1 MAKGEMTQSK
11 PAGKATA
18 AVAKVDVRQR
28 EMRGEMAGIVLLFAG
43 VGFAVSL
50 LTHDPRDM
58 ASVAAGK
65 GAEHIAN
72 LLGPVGARMADLLL
86 HFFGLGAFLIN
97 ALVLALAFATLTGK
111 MRAPRLALAV
121 GAIGASLSALVMLHL
136 IAQRVGW
143 RPMGKEAAGLLPGAV
158 AMVLKAMFK
167 TTGTAMLAGCT
178 FLAALA
184 VMSGR
189 SLTSMF
195 VRWVTR
201 RAAPMVETVTT
212 STADAA
218 KSGWAHLGDTVR
230 NRATRPRVSE
240 RTFDPS
246 AEQSAAAEVA
256 ADREAADAWLGR
268 SPGADRVVSFTAG
281 DLFGPQADDESTQ
294 PELGATAV
302 SRPAVRVPELL
313 PVPAARSADPM
324 PTQPVTAPA
333 LRVPPLVGA
342 PVAEVAAADL
352 RTTMPYDPAARRQLD
367 RDDRPAATCRM
378 NAVELDQALVDLNGV
393 LAGDEPEI
401 GAAFVMPVVD
411 DRLDDALPPP
421 APGAGALRPASMADG
436 PSLHDGP
443 RIVATEAL
451 RGAPAGQP
459 IEAVQQSLA
468 LDNKVWVLPPSTL
481 LQEAPHQGLN
491 LDEAAQAVL
500 HENAEI
506 LTQKLKDFG
515 ILGDVAHILP
525 GPVVTTYEFKPAAG
539 VKISKI
545 VSLRDDLTM
554 SLSALGVRVVA
565 PVPGRD
571 VVGIEVPNKQ
581 RQTVYFREVLERQ
594 EFRDSKAA
602 LALILGKDIEGRPMM
617 LDLAKAPHMLVAG
630 ATGTGKSVGVNTFI
644 SSLLF
649 RCTPDDLKLILVDP
663 KILELSIYEGIPHL
677 LLPVLDEAR
686 KAELALKWACQEM
699 DRRYRLMANV
709 EARNLAGYKAMLP
722 DLRQQALR
730 KASMPVAEGQPRPK
744 VEMPEDPPYIVIVI
758 DEFADLLAVSGKE
771 IEQPVGRLAAKARAA
786 GVHVILATQ
795 RPSTDVITGV
805 IKAYFPT
812 RVSFK
817 VAASID
823 SRVVLN
829 TVGAETLLGNGDML
843 VVPPGEGMVRR
854 CHGTWISEKEVS
866 ALSKFW
872 KDQGSPTFEMD
883 ILKDPEAET
892 DDSEDDAAVD
902 ELYDDAV
909 RVVLEAG
916 QASVSFLQRKLAI
929 GYGRAAKLID
939 KMERRGL
946 VGPSRG
952 PNKPREVTGG
962 R

>member
-1 MAKGEMTQSK
+1 MAKGNSTQPK
-11 PAGKATA
+11 AVGKTTEAM
-18 AVAKVDVRQR
+18 AKVDVRQR

-65 GAEHIAN
+65 SAEHIAN

-195 VRWVTR
+195 VRWVSR
-201 RAAPMVETVTT
+201 RAAPMVETVAT
-212 STADAA
+212 STTDAA
-218 KSGWAHLGDTVR
+218 KSGWAHLGDTMR
-230 NRATRPRVSE
+230 NRATRPKVTE
-240 RTFDPS
+240 HTFDPTAAQLAS
-246 AEQSAAAEVA
+246 AEAAA
-256 ADREAADAWLGR
+256 DQQAADAWLDSAPDR
-268 SPGADRVVSFTAG
+268 DRVVSFTAA
-281 DLFGPQADDESTQ
+281 DLLGPQPVAEPDRA
-294 PELGATAV
+294 ELGATAV
-302 SRPAVRVPELL
+302 SRPAR
-313 PVPAARSADPM
+313 AADPM

-342 PVAEVAAADL
+342 PTAEVAAADL
-352 RTTMPYDPAARRQLD
+352 RTTMPYNPIDRRQPE
-367 RDDRPAATCRM
+367 RGEGVGPTCRM
-378 NAVELDQALVDLNGV
+378 NAVELDQALTDLDGV

-411 DRLDDALPPP
+411 DRFGEELPPP
-421 APGAGALRPASMADG
+421 PPGAGTLRPASMADG
-436 PSLHDGP
+436 PSLHEGP

-481 LQEAPHQGLN
+481 LQEPPHQGLN

-515 ILGDVAHILP
+515 ILGEVAHILP

-545 VSLRDDLTM
+545 VGLRDDLTM

-581 RQTVYFREVLERQ
+581 RQTVYFREVLERH
-594 EFRDSKAA
+594 EFRDHKAA
-602 LALILGKDIEGRPMM
+602 LALILGKDIEGRPMT

-630 ATGTGKSVGVNTFI
+630 ATGTGKSVGVNSFI

-649 RCTPDDLKLILVDP
+649 RCSPDDLKLILVDP
-663 KILELSIYEGIPHL
+663 KILELSLYEGIPHL

-686 KAELALKWACQEM
+686 KAELALKWACKEM
-699 DRRYRLMANV
+699 DRRYRMMANV

-730 KASMPVAEGQPRPK
+730 AANMPVVEGMPRPA
-744 VEMPEDPPYIVIVI
+744 VEMPEDPPYNVIVI

-786 GVHVILATQ
+786 GIHVILATQ

-805 IKAYFPT
+805 IKANFPT

-817 VAASID
+817 VASSID
-823 SRVVLN
+823 SKVVLN
-829 TVGAETLLGNGDML
+829 CVGAETLLGNGDML

-866 ALSKFW
+866 ALAKFW
-872 KDQGSPTFEMD
+872 KDQGAPQFEMD
-883 ILKDPEAET
+883 ILKDPEAEAEA
-892 DDSEDDAAVD
+892 DEDDAAID

-909 RVVLEAG
+909 RVVVEAG

-952 PNKPREVTGG
+952 PNKPREVLGG

>member
-1 MAKGEMTQSK
+1 MAKSSSSEPKKAAK
-11 PAGKATA
+11 PTD
-18 AVAKVDVRQR
+18 AVAKVDIRQR

-86 HFFGLGAFLIN
+86 HFFGLGAFLLN

-121 GAIGASLSALVMLHL
+121 GALGASLSALVLLHL
-136 IAQRVGW
+136 VAQRVGW

-195 VRWVTR
+195 VRWVSR
-201 RAAPMVETVTT
+201 QAAPVVGKAASTT
-212 STADAA
+212 KDAA
-218 KSGWAHLGDTVR
+218 KNGWQQLNDTMR
-230 NRATRPRVSE
+230 QRATRPAVTAGTVE
-240 RTFDPS
+240 PG
-246 AEQSAAAEVA
+246 AEPTAPAQGLSDLELT
-256 ADREAADAWLGR
+256 DAWLG
-268 SPGADRVVSFTAG
+268 GADDGGREVHFTAG
-281 DLFGPQADDESTQ
+281 DLMAPLSGAEAAA
-294 PELGATAV
+294 PELSATAV
-302 SRPAVRVPELL
+302 SRP
-313 PVPAARSADPM
+313 PARAADPL

-333 LRVPPLVGA
+333 LRVPPMVGA
-342 PVAEVAAADL
+342 PTADVAAGEL
-352 RTTMPYDPAARRQLD
+352 RTTMPYNPAD
-367 RDDRPAATCRM
+367 RTPAGRGEAVGPTCRM
-378 NAVELDQALVDLNGV
+378 NAVELGQALTDLDSV
-393 LAGDEPEI
+393 LAGDDPEI
-401 GAAFVMPVVD
+401 SAAFVMPVVD
-411 DRLDDALPPP
+411 DRMADEPPP
-421 APGAGALRPASMADG
+421 PPGSGHSALRPASMADG
-436 PSLHDGP
+436 PSAHEGP

-468 LDNKVWVLPPSTL
+468 LDTKVWVLPPSTL

-491 LDEAAQAVL
+491 LDEKAQAVL

-594 EFRDSKAA
+594 EFRDSKGA
-602 LALILGKDIEGRPMM
+602 LALILGKDIEGRPMT

-630 ATGTGKSVGVNTFI
+630 ATGTGKSVGVNSFI

-663 KILELSIYEGIPHL
+663 KILELSLYEGIPHL

-686 KAELALKWACQEM
+686 KAELALKWACKEM

-730 KASMPVAEGQPRPK
+730 KANMPVAEGAPPVV

-771 IEQPVGRLAAKARAA
+771 IEVPVGRLAAKARAA
-786 GVHVILATQ
+786 GIHVILATQ
-795 RPSTDVITGV
+795 RPSIDVITGV
-805 IKAYFPT
+805 IKANFPT

-817 VAASID
+817 VASSID
-823 SRVVLN
+823 SKVVLN
-829 TVGAETLLGNGDML
+829 CVGAETLLGNGDML

-866 ALSKFW
+866 ALAKHW
-872 KDQGSPTFEMD
+872 KDQGAPCFEMA
-883 ILKDPEAET
+883 ILKDPDAET
-892 DDSEDDAAVD
+892 DESEDDAAVD

-909 RVVLEAG
+909 RVVVEAG

-952 PNKPREVTGG
+952 PNKPREVVGD